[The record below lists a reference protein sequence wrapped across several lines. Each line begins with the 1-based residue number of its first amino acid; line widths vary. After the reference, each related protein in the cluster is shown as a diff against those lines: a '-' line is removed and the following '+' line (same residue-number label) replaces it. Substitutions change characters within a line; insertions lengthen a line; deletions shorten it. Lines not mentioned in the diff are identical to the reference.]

1 MSDPPQF
8 EKGYPPLLGAL
19 RSRFRKLNP
28 EEDIGKV
35 DWWAYY
41 DPTLSYSELIEKF
54 AEAYPQYKWYEEKA
68 VAPTKKE
75 IKEEEEEEAV
85 SYVSY
90 LASVLK
96 PNELKKEDIEAITKV
111 AELADKYKK
120 QYEKTKEELQK
131 IKRIE
136 EEEKKLIEE
145 KAIPPPKPKPI
156 TALPEYP
163 FKPPQEKEE
172 FYNLWMRIYRGE
184 AE

>member
-28 EEDIGKV
+28 EADVEEV

-41 DPTLSYSELIEKF
+41 DPKLSYSELIEKF
-54 AEAYPQYKWYEEKA
+54 AEAYPQYKWYPEEAKP
-68 VAPTKKE
+68 PTKKE
-75 IKEEEEEEAV
+75 IEEEEEEEAL

-96 PNELKKEDIEAITKV
+96 PNELKKEDIEAIAKV
-111 AELADKYKK
+111 AELADKYRK
-120 QYEKTKEELQK
+120 QYEKAREELMK

-136 EEEKKLIEE
+136 EEERKLIEE
-145 KAIPPPKPKPI
+145 KAIPTPKPEL
-156 TALPEYP
+156 AAAPEYP
-163 FKPPQEKEE
+163 FKPPPEKEE
-172 FYNLWMRIYRGE
+172 FYNLWMRLYRGRVE
-184 AE
+184 